1 MNITETQNEI
11 IEEFELFD
19 DWMDKYEHII
29 EIGNALPAMEASL
42 KTEENLVKG
51 CQSNVWLN
59 AEVKGGKLILTA
71 DSDALITKGLIGLL
85 LRVFS
90 GQNPNEILQSEL
102 FFINRLGLSD
112 HLSPNRANGLSAMVN
127 RIKMHALA
135 HTVKE

>member
-29 EIGNALPAMEASL
+29 EIGTALPAMEASL

-59 AEVKGGKLILTA
+59 AEVKGGKLIFTA

-135 HTVKE
+135 TR